1 MRYNTHIRK
10 PLLLF
15 VVLMNSTMLFSQRI
29 ASKVD
34 YIINKRMLSV
44 EDGLPSR
51 LVFEAVQDRDGFMWF
66 ATANGLCRYD
76 GYSFKIY
83 NKQNSGLPSNTITG
97 LALGDKN
104 QLFIQATLNYG
115 TSDAINIYQ
124 VLDLNTYQFKQM
136 DQVLSNMP
144 FKAEQIDRMIHDAS
158 GNIYFFT
165 DQRSKIWQLSRNSTF
180 KLRKDFKNAA
190 KSSLPQIY
198 PSSNLF
204 AANDCILIHNYNLN
218 QDYCVYPDTTIS
230 VDNATIKLVSITEKK
245 EFLIFDEILKTFFLM
260 NASGRKEKAAN
271 TAFISQSEKSGI
283 NFIKFEDHSLLYK
296 SDLNN
301 YYLRTA
307 DEWIEIYNAGD
318 RSNIIDFGVNT
329 YFKDRG
335 GNYWFCTEKGI
346 YQVNIRKNQFGHIFS
361 NQRDNLFVNNA
372 VRAIYVDRNKTN
384 EKRVYA
390 MVNYGLMIKEK
401 SEKKIQNIV
410 ATNLL
415 RKNNWLYVAGNP
427 LYMYNPANGQI
438 KKSTNFIDIGE
449 IWSLADFSDSILLI
463 GVSSGILSYNI
474 YSSVSRLIPNAQKN
488 IPTPSNV
495 YRMLHSKAKG
505 WIAVAENGIYFINDQ
520 CVIYDFYGQKQSQKE
535 KRLPFTG
542 IYDFYEDKK
551 GIGWLAMNGE
561 GLIRWNWNTHYPMD
575 PDNFKRFTVENGLP
589 DNILCRIEE
598 DNSNNL
604 WISSYSGLVRFNKN
618 NFSTSIYRTKDGLVN
633 TEFNRISSFKDSE
646 GWMYFGGQN
655 GIDFVDPVKMNR
667 DADEKM
673 IAFQLVGLTKYSAAK
688 DTIVSISDELFANK
702 NIVLHVGDKFLSVSF
717 SLLDYQNRPHRY
729 AYRIEGLDKEW
740 NYVNE
745 NVIRISGLPYG
756 EFKLKIKAQL
766 ESGNW
771 SAQEIVIPIS
781 VLKPF
786 YLKTWFF
793 VLSSALLILFFL
805 MIYLYRVNKL
815 KRDKFRLESLVQKRT
830 NSLSEALEDREM
842 LLKEIHHRVK
852 NNLQV
857 ITGLLQLQKEELKDQ
872 KVVDAFNEGQSRVS
886 SIALIHQNLYQNKD
900 LGNIEFKSFL
910 QDLYNQVAE
919 LYENENRKI
928 TLTLHLDE
936 TYIDIDTAV
945 PLGLIVNEMLT
956 NSYKYAFVHQTKA
969 KVDIGLIQYE
979 KGKYK
984 LTYHDNGPGVKDV
997 PDFND
1002 ATTLGMNLIGGL
1014 AKQLSGK
1021 AEYVFEQGSKF
1032 VIYFKDS
1039 ELRKSEK

>member
-1 MRYNTHIRK
+1 
-10 PLLLF
+10 
-15 VVLMNSTMLFSQRI
+15 
-29 ASKVD
+29 
-34 YIINKRMLSV
+34 MLSV
-44 EDGLPSR
+44 EDGLPAR

-76 GYSFKIY
+76 GYSFKIF

-97 LALGDKN
+97 LALDDKN
-104 QLFIQATLNYG
+104 QMFIQATLNYG
-115 TSDAINIYQ
+115 TSDAINNYQ
-124 VLDLNTYQFKQM
+124 VLDLNMYQFKQI
-136 DQVLSNMP
+136 DQVLSNIP

-158 GNIYFFT
+158 GNIYFLT
-165 DQRSKIWQLSRNSTF
+165 DQRSKIWQLSRNSAF
-180 KLRKDFKNAA
+180 KLRKDFINTE
-190 KSSLPQIY
+190 KSSLPNIS
-198 PSSNLF
+198 PSSNLV

-218 QDYCVYPDTTIS
+218 QDYCIYPDTMIS
-230 VDNATIKLVSITEKK
+230 VDNATIKLVSITDKK
-245 EFLIFDEILKTFFLM
+245 EFLIYDEISKAFFLM
-260 NASGRKEKAAN
+260 DASGRKERAAN
-271 TAFISQSEKSGI
+271 TAFINQSEKSGI
-283 NFIKFEDHSLLYK
+283 NFFKFEDHSQLYK

-301 YYLRTA
+301 YYLWTA

-318 RSNIIDFGVNT
+318 RSNIIDFGVNS
-329 YFKDRG
+329 YFKDG
-335 GNYWFCTEKGI
+335 VGNYWFCTEKGI
-346 YQVNIRKNQFGHIFS
+346 YQVNIRKNQFGHLFS
-361 NQRDNLFVNNA
+361 NQNDNLFVNNA

-427 LYMYNPANGQI
+427 LYMYNPATGQI

-463 GVSSGILSYNI
+463 GGSSGILSYNI

-488 IPTPSNV
+488 IPAPRNV
-495 YRMLHSKAKG
+495 YRMLNSKVKG

-520 CVIYDFYGQKQSQKE
+520 CVVDDFYGQKQPQME
-535 KRLPFTG
+535 KRLPFAG

-551 GIGWLAMNGE
+551 GIVWLAMNGE
-561 GLIRWNWNTHYPMD
+561 GLIRWDWNTNHPMD
-575 PDNFKRFTVENGLP
+575 ADHFKRFTVENGLP

-604 WISSYSGLVRFNKN
+604 WISSFSGLVKFNKN
-618 NFSTSIYRTKDGLVN
+618 NFSTSIYRTKDGLAN
-633 TEFNRISSFKDSE
+633 TEFNRISSFKDAE
-646 GWMYFGGQN
+646 GLMYFGGQN
-655 GIDFVDPVKMNR
+655 GIDIVDPVKMNH
-667 DADEKM
+667 DADETK
-673 IAFQLVGLTKYSAAK
+673 IAFQLVGLSKYSAAK
-688 DTIVSISDELFANK
+688 DTIVDISDELSANK
-702 NIVLHVGDKFLSVSF
+702 KIVLDVGDKFLSVSF
-717 SLLDYQNRPHRY
+717 SLLDYQNRLHRY

-756 EFKLKIKAQL
+756 EFHLKIKAQL

-771 SAQEIVIPIS
+771 SAQEIVVPIT

-815 KRDKFRLESLVQKRT
+815 KRDKLRLESLVQKRT
-830 NSLSEALEDREM
+830 NSLSEALEEREM

-872 KVVDAFNEGQSRVS
+872 QVVDAFNEGQSRVS

-919 LYENENRKI
+919 LYENETRKMN
-928 TLTLHLDE
+928 LVLDLDE
-936 TYIDIDTAV
+936 MYVDIDTAV

-969 KVDIGLIQYE
+969 KVDIALIQYE

-984 LTYHDNGPGVKDV
+984 LTYHDNGPGLKDV
-997 PDFND
+997 PDFNH
-1002 ATTLGMNLIGGL
+1002 ATTLGINLIGGL
-1014 AKQLSGK
+1014 AKQLSGR
-1021 AEYVFEQGSKF
+1021 AEYIFDQGSKF
-1032 VIYFKDS
+1032 IIFFKDTG
-1039 ELRKSEK
+1039 LRKMEK

>member
-1 MRYNTHIRK
+1 
-10 PLLLF
+10 
-15 VVLMNSTMLFSQRI
+15 
-29 ASKVD
+29 
-34 YIINKRMLSV
+34 MLSV

-83 NKQNSGLPSNTITG
+83 NKQNSVLSSNTISG
-97 LALGDKN
+97 LALYGKN

-115 TSDAINIYQ
+115 TSDAVNNYQ
-124 VLDLNTYQFKQM
+124 VLDLNTHQFKQI

-158 GNIYFFT
+158 GNIYFLT
-165 DQRSKIWQLSRNSTF
+165 DQRSKIWQLRQNSAF

-190 KSSLPQIY
+190 KSSLPNIS
-198 PSSNLF
+198 PSSNLV

-218 QDYCVYPDTTIS
+218 QDYCIYPDTTIS

-245 EFLIFDEILKTFFLM
+245 EFLIYDELAKAFFLM

-271 TAFISQSEKSGI
+271 TAFMDQSEKAGI

-318 RSNIIDFGVNT
+318 RSKINDFGVNS
-329 YFKDRG
+329 YFKDG
-335 GNYWFCTEKGI
+335 VGNYWFCTEKGI

-361 NQRDNLFVNNA
+361 NQRNNLFVNNA

-384 EKRVYA
+384 DKRVYA

-427 LYMYNPANGQI
+427 LNMYNPANGQI

-463 GVSSGILSYNI
+463 GGSSGILSYNI

-520 CVIYDFYGQKQSQKE
+520 CVVYDFYGQKQPQIE
-535 KRLPFTG
+535 KRLPFAG
-542 IYDFYEDKK
+542 IYDFYEDQK
-551 GIGWLAMNGE
+551 GIVWLATNGE
-561 GLIRWNWNTHYPMD
+561 GLIRWNWNVKHPMD
-575 PDNFKRFTVENGLP
+575 AENFKRFTVENGLP

-604 WISSYSGLVRFNKN
+604 WISSFSGLVKFNKN
-618 NFSTSIYRTKDGLVN
+618 NFSTSIYRTKDGLAN
-633 TEFNRISSFKDSE
+633 TEFNRISSFKDE
-646 GWMYFGGQN
+646 DGMIYFGGQN
-655 GIDFVDPVKMNR
+655 GIDVFDPGKMN
-667 DADEKM
+667 DDSKESSVP
-673 IAFQLVGLTKYSAAK
+673 FQLVDLSKYSVAK
-688 DTIVSISDELFANK
+688 DTIIDISEELSANK
-702 NIVLHVGDKFLSVSF
+702 KIVFNVGDKFLSVSF

-729 AYRIEGLDKEW
+729 AYRIEGLDKDW

-771 SAQEIVIPIS
+771 SAQEIVIPIT

-786 YLKTWFF
+786 YLKPWFF
-793 VLSSALLILFFL
+793 VLSSALLILLFL

-815 KRDKFRLESLVQKRT
+815 KRDKLRLESLVQKRT
-830 NSLSEALEDREM
+830 NSLSESLEDREM

-872 KVVDAFNEGQSRVS
+872 QVVDAFNEGQSRVS

-919 LYENENRKI
+919 LYENGNRKI
-928 TLTLHLDE
+928 ELNLQLDE
-936 TYIDIDTAV
+936 MYIDIDTAV

-956 NSYKYAFVHQTKA
+956 NSYKYAFVHQMKTS
-969 KVDIGLIQYE
+969 VDITLIQYE

-984 LTYHDNGPGVKDV
+984 LTYHDNGPGLKEV
-997 PDFND
+997 PDFNH
-1002 ATTLGMNLIGGL
+1002 ATTLGINLIGGL
-1014 AKQLSGK
+1014 ARQLSGR

-1032 VIYFKDS
+1032 IIYFKDT
-1039 ELRKSEK
+1039 ELRKMEK

>member
-1 MRYNTHIRK
+1 MAFLAISNFLYAQN
-10 PLLLF
+10 
-15 VVLMNSTMLFSQRI
+15 FSSNQN
-29 ASKVD
+29 
-34 YIINKRMLSV
+34 YIINKRMISV

-76 GYSFKIY
+76 GHSFKIY
-83 NKQNSGLPSNTITG
+83 NKQNSILSSSTITG
-97 LALGDKN
+97 LAVDGKN
-104 QLFIQATLNYG
+104 QLFIQSTLNYG
-115 TSDAINIYQ
+115 TSDAFNNYQ
-124 VLDLNTYQFKQM
+124 VLDLNTYQFKKI

-158 GNIYFFT
+158 GNIYFLT
-165 DQRSKIWQLSRNSTF
+165 DQRSKIWQLRQNSVF
-180 KLRKDFKNAA
+180 KFRKDFKNAA
-190 KSSLPQIY
+190 KSSLPNIS
-198 PSSNLF
+198 PSSNLV

-218 QDYCVYPDTTIS
+218 QDYCIYPDTTLS

-245 EFLIFDEILKTFFLM
+245 EFLIYDELAKAFFLM

-271 TAFISQSEKSGI
+271 TAFINQSEKSGI

-296 SDLNN
+296 SGSNN
-301 YYLRTA
+301 YFLWTS

-318 RSNIIDFGVNT
+318 RSNIIDFGVIS
-329 YFKDRG
+329 YCKDG
-335 GNYWFCTEKGI
+335 VGNYWFCTEKGI

-361 NQRDNLFVNNA
+361 NQNDNLFVNNA

-401 SEKKIQNIV
+401 SEKKIQNIL

-415 RKNNWLYVAGNP
+415 RKNNWLYVSGNP
-427 LYMYNPANGQI
+427 INMYNPATGQI
-438 KKSTNFIDIGE
+438 NKSTNFIDIGE
-449 IWSLADFSDSILLI
+449 LWSLADFSDSILLI
-463 GVSSGILSYNI
+463 GGSSGILSYNI
-474 YSSVSRLIPNAQKN
+474 YSSVSGLIPIAKKN

-495 YRMLHSKAKG
+495 YRMLKSKEKG

-520 CVIYDFYGQKQSQKE
+520 CVVYDFYGQKQSQIE

-561 GLIRWNWNTHYPMD
+561 GLIRWNWNVKHPMD
-575 PDNFKRFTVENGLP
+575 TENFKRFTVENGLP

-598 DNSNNL
+598 DNSDNL
-604 WISSYSGLVRFNKN
+604 WISSFSGLVKFNKN
-618 NFSTSIYRTKDGLVN
+618 NFSTSIYRTKDGLAN
-633 TEFNRISSFKDSE
+633 TEFNRISSFKDE
-646 GWMYFGGQN
+646 DGMIYFGGQN
-655 GIDFVDPVKMNR
+655 GIDVFDPGKMN
-667 DADEKM
+667 DDSKESSVP
-673 IAFQLVGLTKYSAAK
+673 FQLVDLSKYSAEK
-688 DTIVSISDELFANK
+688 DTIVAISDELSANK
-702 NIVLHVGDKFLSVSF
+702 KIVFNVGDKFLSVSF
-717 SLLDYQNRPHRY
+717 SLLDYQNRQHRY
-729 AYRIEGLDKEW
+729 AYRIEGLDKDW

-756 EFKLKIKAQL
+756 EFKLKIKAQF

-771 SAQEIVIPIS
+771 SAQEIVIPVI

-805 MIYLYRVNKL
+805 MVYLYRVNKL
-815 KRDKFRLESLVQKRT
+815 KRDKLRLESLVQKRT

-872 KVVDAFNEGQSRVS
+872 QVVDAFNEGQSRVS

-910 QDLYNQVAE
+910 QDLYKQVAE
-919 LYENENRKI
+919 LYENETRKI
-928 TLTLHLDE
+928 ELNLQLDE
-936 TYIDIDTAV
+936 MYIDIDTAV

-956 NSYKYAFVHQTKA
+956 NSYKYAFAHQTKTT
-969 KVDIGLIQYE
+969 VEITLIQYE

-984 LTYHDNGPGVKDV
+984 LTYHDNGPGLKEV
-997 PDFND
+997 PDFNH
-1002 ATTLGMNLIGGL
+1002 ATTLGINLIGGL

-1021 AEYVFEQGSKF
+1021 AEYVFEKGSKF
-1032 VIYFKDS
+1032 IIYFKDT
-1039 ELRKSEK
+1039 ELRKMEK